1 MLLTTIIKLCDIVP
15 IRIIENVFIQW
26 AEDLS
31 DNKVPNVRLYTVYAF
46 AKISQYVER
55 SNIEINLA
63 KLLVDDD
70 PDVKYF
76 AEENFRSIIN

>member
-1 MLLTTIIKLCDIVP
+1 MIKLCDIVP

-31 DNKVPNVRLYTVYAF
+31 MNQVANVRLYSVYAF
-46 AKISQYVER
+46 AKILQYVDR
-55 SNIEINLA
+55 SSIEINLA
-63 KLLVDDD
+63 KLIVDDD

-76 AEENFRSIIN
+76 AKENFT